1 MDHIFT
7 GGIYRNA
14 DVYISGAQHMP
25 PSPNEMYRQLRG
37 RQRVRLRLPHTEV
50 LSFFQFRFDERE
62 IFVKD
67 SILYFQRI

>member
-1 MDHIFT
+1 MMT
-7 GGIYRNA
+7 Y
-14 DVYISGAQHMP
+14 
-25 PSPNEMYRQLRG
+25 NEMYRQLRG
-37 RQRVRLRLPHTEV
+37 RQRVRLRLPPHTEV

>member
-1 MDHIFT
+1 MKQLT
-7 GGIYRNA
+7 T
-14 DVYISGAQHMP
+14 
-25 PSPNEMYRQLRG
+25 EMYTCSPDG
-37 RQRVRLRLPHTEV
+37 SYVPSIVGAPARLPPAAPHTEV